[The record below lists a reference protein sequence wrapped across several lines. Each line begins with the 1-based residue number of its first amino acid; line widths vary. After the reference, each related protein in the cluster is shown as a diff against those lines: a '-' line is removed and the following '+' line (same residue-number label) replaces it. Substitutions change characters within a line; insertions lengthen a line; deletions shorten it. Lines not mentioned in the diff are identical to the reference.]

1 MEIEIENIEKEEMK
15 KKKGSKKKYL
25 YALGVIL
32 VAGLFLG
39 SATHIPIGV
48 QFVTPALSS
57 VSYFFG
63 GGHGGNGLLVYYYLT
78 NGHDLWKAF
87 VHAAYSTGLGI
98 ILDYLGVDIVMGL
111 DDVIAAGVKAVATYL
126 AWMFAAYLPWWL
138 GPAVLPYVAVLAAL

>member
-1 MEIEIENIEKEEMK
+1 MWK
-15 KKKGSKKKYL
+15 KKRWKRRKRHL
-25 YALGVIL
+25 YAQGVMVI
-32 VAGLFLG
+32 AGLFLG

-63 GGHGGNGLLVYYYLT
+63 GGHGGQGLLVYYYLTT

-98 ILDYLGVDIVMGL
+98 ILDYLGVNVVMG
-111 DDVIAAGVKAVATYL
+111 
-126 AWMFAAYLPWWL
+126 FR
-138 GPAVLPYVAVLAAL
+138 